1 MLYSLPQWLLIF
13 FTYCVLGWIWES
25 CYVSALEHRWVNR
38 GFLYGPWLPIYG
50 SGAVIILI
58 FVLPVQ
64 DHLFLV
70 FLAGMFSATVLEYF
84 TGAAME
90 RIFHMRYWDYTG
102 KHFNLN
108 GYICLSSSLCWGCFS
123 CLLLKFLHP
132 PIRDA
137 VLDLPRVPA
146 EFLSFS
152 LTAVFVFDT
161 VKSSQAAF
169 ETKGLLKKLAQSQ
182 KLFDEAGDKL
192 VTLMSQMSS
201 YSGQL
206 KTQIAELRE
215 TITEREKA
223 ILQELDVKDSAI
235 KNALLM
241 KLENQRDRKSKLLT
255 TLKEKTD
262 YALHEISKQLSDL
275 STEQEKERLQHFQ
288 SGLDHFKSLIVQLEN
303 DLSTRKNRDFQ
314 KAVSIL
320 NRNPS
325 AVSHR
330 YRDAFAQLTHL
341 INNRKHGTK
350 K

>member
-1 MLYSLPQWLLIF
+1 MVYSLPQWLLIF

-64 DHLFLV
+64 ENLFLV

-90 RIFHMRYWDYTG
+90 HIFHMRYWDYTG
-102 KHFNLN
+102 KRFNLN

-146 EFLSFS
+146 EILSFS
-152 LTAVFVFDT
+152 LAIVFMFDT
-161 VKSSQAAF
+161 VKSAQAAF
-169 ETKGLLKKLAQSQ
+169 EIKVLLKKLAHSQ

-201 YSGQL
+201 YSEQL
-206 KTQIAELRE
+206 KTRMTELKE
-215 TITEREKA
+215 TVSEREKT

-235 KNALLM
+235 KNTLLT
-241 KLENQRDRKSKLLT
+241 KLENQRNRKSKLLT
-255 TLKEKTD
+255 ALKEKAD
-262 YALHEISKQLSDL
+262 YALQEISNQLSGS

-288 SGLDHFKSLIVQLEN
+288 SGLDYFKSLIIQLEK

-330 YRDAFAQLTHL
+330 YRDAFAQLSHL
-341 INNRKHGTK
+341 INDRKRGPK